1 MRDLLTFITIFA
13 LHFSSFAGTKELKTT
28 LSRYQKS
35 SVLANIEKS
44 VKMVVLEKTEKSEG
58 ELFFSKGKFRLE
70 MKDPVS
76 TLIVQDGTT
85 LWIASKL
92 VDFGGNW
99 QVSKTKSRSLKKS
112 QALMG
117 LLFDE
122 KGVWKDFDVA
132 EEKTDGDDKIWV
144 LKPKKKASTDI
155 MKLQVRANPK
165 DKTIIEIS
173 YWDNLENETNY
184 KFKSQKFDAKI
195 SSSKFTYKPPKGA
208 EVTEF

>member
-1 MRDLLTFITIFA
+1 MIFGLHLSANAAVKDLKSA
-13 LHFSSFAGTKELKTT
+13 

-35 SVLANIEKS
+35 SVKASIEKN
-44 VKMVVLEKTEKSEG
+44 VKMTVLEKTEKSEG
-58 ELFFSKGKFRLE
+58 DLYFSKGKFRLE
-70 MKDPVS
+70 MKDPA
-76 TLIVQDGTT
+76 TTTIVQDGTT

-122 KGVWKDFDVA
+122 KGVWKDFEVA
-132 EEKTDGDDKIWV
+132 NENTDKDGTTWT
-144 LKPKKKASTDI
+144 LKPKKSANTEIS
-155 MKLQVRANPK
+155 KLLIRINPA
-165 DKTIIEIS
+165 DKNIIEIS
-173 YWDNLENETNY
+173 YWDNLENETSY
-184 KFKSQKFDAKI
+184 TFKSQKFGATI
-195 SSSKFTYKPPKGA
+195 PSSKFSYKPPKGA